1 MASKY
6 AKQFKSYAEKASKP
20 AFVPRPKM
28 LNRIFVSKN
37 SPSVY
42 VQPLG
47 KELLPVPF
55 HQFIATKNN
64 SNEDFICRGFIDEPC
79 YICDNIPNNWDASKP
94 SRPSTQYLCLAIK
107 MKDSAHPELTDY
119 NVSKEFGEKVL
130 KKNSRFA
137 KAKHETEGDRMTF
150 FQLPY
155 IGVFSVKKNV
165 SESFSAYMMESGVSF
180 NDSYKLKREGEKLKT
195 TYTLLR
201 VGDGFDYEKS
211 LKFHLALAL
220 HMTIDDYIDD
230 LISEKHYTDA
240 FGPDAVSGVEFD
252 SSDEDIDDSDD
263 DFDDIEDDGPSGSE
277 DKSDAE
283 TDDAE
288 SDDDSDDD
296 ELWDDDEEDEDSDSM
311 SKEEFQDLVNSKYRK
326 NAKKSNKS
334 DDV

>member
-1 MASKY
+1 MTSKY
-6 AKQFKSYAEKASKP
+6 AKQFKSYAEKASRP

-55 HQFIATKNN
+55 HQFVTTKSN
-64 SNEDFICRGFIDEPC
+64 SNEDFICRSFIDEPC

-137 KAKHETEGDRMTF
+137 KAKYETEGDRMTF

-155 IGVFSVKKNV
+155 IGIFSVKKTV
-165 SESFSAYMMESGVSF
+165 SESFSAYIMEGDVSF
-180 NDSYKLKREGEKLKT
+180 NDSYKLNRTGNRLETK
-195 TYTLLR
+195 YTLLR
-201 VGDGFDYEKS
+201 VGDGFDYERS

-230 LISEKHYTDA
+230 LISEEHYIDA
-240 FGPDAVSGVEFD
+240 FGPEAISGD
-252 SSDEDIDDSDD
+252 SSSDNGSDDS
-263 DFDDIEDDGPSGSE
+263 EDDLEDDLEDDVDGGMDSE
-277 DKSDAE
+277 DTTKDKSVD
-283 TDDAE
+283 E
-288 SDDDSDDD
+288 SDDES
-296 ELWDDDEEDEDSDSM
+296 WDDDEEEDSDSM

-326 NAKKSNKS
+326 NAKKS
-334 DDV
+334 DGV

>member
-1 MASKY
+1 MVSKY
-6 AKQFKSYAEKASKP
+6 SQQFKNYAEKASKP
-20 AFVPRPKM
+20 AFVPRSKM
-28 LNRIFVSKN
+28 LNRIFVSAK

-55 HQFIATKNN
+55 HQFVTTKSNN
-64 SNEDFICRGFIDEPC
+64 NEDFICRGFIDEPC
-79 YICDNIPNNWDASKP
+79 YICDNIPNRWDSSKP
-94 SRPSTQYLCLAIK
+94 SRPSTQYICLAIK
-107 MKDSAHPELTDY
+107 LKDSTHPELTDY

-130 KKNSRFA
+130 KKNSKFA

-165 SESFSAYMMESGVSF
+165 SESFSAYIMESNVSF
-180 NDSYKLKREGEKLKT
+180 NDSYKLNRTGEKLETK
-195 TYTLLR
+195 YTLLR
-201 VGDGFDYEKS
+201 VGDGFNYERS

-230 LISEKHYTDA
+230 LISEKHYIDA
-240 FGPDAVSGVEFD
+240 FGSSAVSGNT
-252 SSDEDIDDSDD
+252 SSDDKFDDSDD
-263 DFDDIEDDGPSGSE
+263 DLEDDDFDNETDSESEDTSE
-277 DKSDAE
+277 DKTNDE
-283 TDDAE
+283 PDNE
-288 SDDDSDDD
+288 SDDESWDDDDD
-296 ELWDDDEEDEDSDSM
+296 EEDSDSM

-334 DDV
+334 DDI